1 MSQEHHSTPALTA
14 IDGSASYPQLPQNIE
29 AEQAVL
35 GALLVNNDAAGKIG
49 DFLLADH
56 FYEPAHQRIYDA
68 ALRLIERNQLANPVT
83 LKHYFEQDQTL
94 SEVGGAQ
101 YLVRLA
107 SSAVTVYNVEHYARV
122 VHDLAL
128 RRSLMD
134 IGDEMLHDAG
144 DADIDDDATP
154 YTGRKAGYYWIVASG
169 WDREDDD
176 ARVVAWSRM
185 AGARLAEISMRGNYV
200 NEQGDFGKDIA
211 LAAYGEKKYSRLAK
225 LKARYDPSNLFHL
238 NQNIEPK
245 L

>member
-1 MSQEHHSTPALTA
+1 MFDEQMAWNRRYYSKGGFFREIDDPA
-14 IDGSASYPQLPQNIE
+14 
-29 AEQAVL
+29 
-35 GALLVNNDAAGKIG
+35 
-49 DFLLADH
+49 
-56 FYEPAHQRIYDA
+56 
-68 ALRLIERNQLANPVT
+68 IERMVDSIASSPTTDAEFYVIQL
-83 LKHYFEQDQTL
+83 
-94 SEVGGAQ
+94 GGA
-101 YLVRLA
+101 
-107 SSAVTVYNVEHYARV
+107 VT
-122 VHDLAL
+122 
-128 RRSLMD
+128 
-134 IGDEMLHDAG
+134 
-144 DADIDDDATP
+144 DIDDDATP